1 MDRLIPF
8 RGSRRGREIERENGR
23 QRACVVDIAG
33 LVVEKLHQL
42 HEFQLV
48 NEVAGVSNDVR
59 SAATARNDAALVQLA
74 FSL

>member
-1 MDRLIPF
+1 M
-8 RGSRRGREIERENGR
+8 
-23 QRACVVDIAG
+23 
-33 LVVEKLHQL
+33 VVEKLHQL